1 MSVFRIITT
10 AEELLDAVKDKS
22 ARYLII
28 RNDLND
34 LPSIKLLSFQ
44 SIVGEFDGKKLSFA
58 HGENGICLS
67 KGNELKNLNII
78 AEIGRA
84 SCRERVYVLV

>member
-44 SIVGEFDGKKLSFA
+44 SSVGEFAGKK
-58 HGENGICLS
+58 I
-67 KGNELKNLNII
+67 
-78 AEIGRA
+78 
-84 SCRERVYVLV
+84 